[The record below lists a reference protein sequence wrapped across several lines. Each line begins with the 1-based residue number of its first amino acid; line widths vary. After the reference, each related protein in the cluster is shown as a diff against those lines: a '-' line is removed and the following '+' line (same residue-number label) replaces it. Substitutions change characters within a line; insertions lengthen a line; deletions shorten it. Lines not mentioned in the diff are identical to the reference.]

1 MGQWGIAP
9 SEFMQMSP
17 TEFWLVYDAKLPPKM
32 YGRMSEEEAER
43 LVKMMEDKG
52 GEEWQVQK

>member
-1 MGQWGIAP
+1 
-9 SEFMQMSP
+9 MSP

-32 YGRMSEEEAER
+32 YGRMTEEEAER

-52 GEEWQVQK
+52 GEEWQAQK